1 MSLDEKKLRI
11 TILEESLIGLKLES
25 EEYINTLAEINEL
38 KKDVYSNIR
47 AWDKVQIARSQDRL
61 KGLDLLNALIT
72 SFVELKGDQYYG
84 DDKSIVGGIGYL
96 DDIPVTIIAQVKGK
110 TLSDNLD
117 RNFGMTSPEGF
128 RKALRLAKQAEKF
141 KRPII
146 TIVDTSGAYPGKK
159 AEERGQARAIANSL
173 MEFSSLE
180 TPVIAIVL
188 SEGGSG
194 GALALTI
201 SDHIMMM
208 ENAIYSILSP
218 EGLASILFKDTSRV
232 KEVSEYM
239 KLTSQDLYDLNI
251 IDEIIAEPLGGIK
264 EIDDEFVNNLKSNIK
279 AKIKKLLTYNT
290 NKLLSKRYEK
300 YRKIGALNG
309 N

>member
-117 RNFGMTSPEGF
+117 RNFGMTSPEGC

-188 SEGGSG
+188 SEGGIG

-264 EIDDEFVNNLKSNIK
+264 EIDDEFANNLKSNIK
-279 AKIKKLLTYNT
+279 AKIKKLLAYNT

>member
-146 TIVDTSGAYPGKK
+146 TIVDTSGA
-159 AEERGQARAIANSL
+159 
-173 MEFSSLE
+173 
-180 TPVIAIVL
+180 
-188 SEGGSG
+188 
-194 GALALTI
+194 
-201 SDHIMMM
+201 
-208 ENAIYSILSP
+208 
-218 EGLASILFKDTSRV
+218 
-232 KEVSEYM
+232 
-239 KLTSQDLYDLNI
+239 
-251 IDEIIAEPLGGIK
+251 
-264 EIDDEFVNNLKSNIK
+264 
-279 AKIKKLLTYNT
+279 
-290 NKLLSKRYEK
+290 
-300 YRKIGALNG
+300 
-309 N
+309 

>member
-264 EIDDEFVNNLKSNIK
+264 EIDDEFANNLKSNIK
-279 AKIKKLLTYNT
+279 AKIKKLLAYNT